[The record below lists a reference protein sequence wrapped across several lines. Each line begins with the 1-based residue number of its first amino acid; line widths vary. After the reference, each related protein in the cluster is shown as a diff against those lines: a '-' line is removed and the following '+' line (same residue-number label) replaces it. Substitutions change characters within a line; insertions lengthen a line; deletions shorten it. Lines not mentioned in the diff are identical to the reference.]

1 VEHPYGATASFDG
14 GDLDCGSGLL
24 LLIRRHIDPLAP
36 GELLEIR
43 SREIS
48 VNEELP
54 AWCRMTGNELVSQL
68 RRDAESSFLVS
79 KGPFHGAVTH
89 SSEMPPPRIHELK
102 APEKAVAE
110 APAPRGVSAPALPL
124 LPVMGIGSWPRPSWL
139 LRALHEHLEH
149 RLPDEEFAVAA
160 DDAVRLVIQAQLD
173 AGVDVLSDGEQRR
186 DSYASFVGGLLEGC
200 QLIPIIDLLPY
211 VDDPEKFR
219 IELQALDVPAERV
232 RHPAVFGRI
241 RRVRPLA
248 LQELTFVQSIAPAH
262 PVKIALP
269 GPYLLMRTMWLDCVS
284 DRAYATREELAGDL
298 VQVLRAEVA
307 ELLAAGAALVQ
318 FDEPVLSEV
327 VFGKPQAQRSFM
339 CGALGERR
347 GPDEELGLAL
357 ELLRAVASGFP
368 ADRLAMHVCR
378 GNWTTDEK
386 VALSGDYR
394 PLLPLLSRTPVGT
407 LFLELATPRAGEL
420 EVLAALPDDKR
431 IGVGVVNQKS
441 PRIEAPDVV
450 LGRATQAVRLFGRDR
465 VLLTPDCGFAT
476 FADNPIA
483 SAAIATEK
491 LKSIAGAARV
501 LREQQPLRS

>member
-1 VEHPYGATASFDG
+1 
-14 GDLDCGSGLL
+14 
-24 LLIRRHIDPLAP
+24 
-36 GELLEIR
+36 
-43 SREIS
+43 
-48 VNEELP
+48 
-54 AWCRMTGNELVSQL
+54 
-68 RRDAESSFLVS
+68 LVS
-79 KGPFHGAVTH
+79 KGPFHGAPTPT
-89 SSEMPPPRIHELK
+89 SEIRAPRID
-102 APEKAVAE
+102 
-110 APAPRGVSAPALPL
+110 APRPPAAAEKRTPEAARLQPVPLQALPL
-124 LPVMGIGSWPRPSWL
+124 LPVMGIGSWPRPAWL
-139 LRALHEHLEH
+139 LRALHEHLER
-149 RLPDEEFAVAA
+149 RLPEEEFEAAA
-160 DDAVRLVIQAQLD
+160 DDAVRLAIQAQLD

-200 QLIPIIDLLPY
+200 QLIPIVDLLPY

-219 IELQALDVPAERV
+219 IELQSLDVPAERV

-248 LQELTFVQSIAPAH
+248 LQELTFVQSVAPNRL
-262 PVKIALP
+262 VKVALP

-318 FDEPVLSEV
+318 LDEPVLSEV
-327 VFGKPQAQRSFM
+327 VFGKPQAQRTFM

-347 GPDEELGLAL
+347 GPDEELGLAQ
-357 ELLRAVASGFP
+357 ELISAVTSGFP
-368 ADRLAMHVCR
+368 SERLAMHVCR
-378 GNWTTDEK
+378 GNWTPDEN

-394 PLLPLLSRTPVGT
+394 PLLPLLSRAPVGT

-420 EVLAALPDDKR
+420 EVLAALPADKR

-441 PRIEAPDVV
+441 KRVETTEEV
-450 LGRATQAVRLFGRDR
+450 LSRAVRAVRLFGSDR

-483 SAAIATEK
+483 SAAIAMQK
-491 LKSIAGAARV
+491 LKSIAGAARL
-501 LREQQPLRS
+501 LREKKSLL